1 MSAMG
6 DRLLLLEDTADA
18 LDAIDPELA
27 DQFRLVNGLPDG
39 YFEALTR
46 ADQAEPS
53 DADALATH
61 VASVDDGPDGIR
73 VSCSCGRWQATVG
86 WEEIDV
92 LVEAARTHL
101 PTPGASILDQG
112 ATSPAAARDADASQ
126 RWVS

>member
-27 DQFRLVNGLPDG
+27 NQFRLVNGLPDG
-39 YFEALTR
+39 YFEAVNR
-46 ADQAEPS
+46 AGGAEPT
-53 DADALATH
+53 DADASATH

-73 VSCSCGRWQATVG
+73 VSCSCGQWQAAVG
-86 WEEIDV
+86 WEEIDD
-92 LVEAARTHL
+92 LVEAARTHF
-101 PTPGASILDQG
+101 TTVGASILDHG
-112 ATSPAAARDADASQ
+112 AASPTADASQ